1 MLTTTE
7 LTLPT
12 QLVFSKCL
20 EIGKRGL
27 SRLSEKPGSGV
38 ERRNSLTSVSNI
50 LNDIFAHR
58 GDGEREGEGEG
69 EKGEGDES
77 ALEITKHIELS
88 HMKI

>member
-1 MLTTTE
+1 
-7 LTLPT
+7 
-12 QLVFSKCL
+12 
-20 EIGKRGL
+20 
-27 SRLSEKPGSGV
+27 V

-69 EKGEGDES
+69 GEKGEGDES